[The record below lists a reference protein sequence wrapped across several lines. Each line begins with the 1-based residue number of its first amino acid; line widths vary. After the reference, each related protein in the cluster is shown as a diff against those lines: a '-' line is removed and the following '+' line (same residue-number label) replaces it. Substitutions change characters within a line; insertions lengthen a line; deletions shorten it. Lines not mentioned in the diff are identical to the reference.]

1 MAGISLPATAPAET
15 ACMNAPY
22 AAASSD
28 ELLHALARLD
38 TAMVLV
44 VRRAGQGCGPEC
56 ERRLES
62 SSRNLR
68 ALLGPEAA
76 QVVNDVLDAARRV
89 MNSAD
94 PAAPLLMLTM
104 ARQTLAALVHRH
116 AARATRR
123 VA

>member
-1 MAGISLPATAPAET
+1 
-15 ACMNAPY
+15 MNAPF
-22 AAASSD
+22 APASSD

-38 TAMVLV
+38 AAMVLV
-44 VRRAGQGCGPEC
+44 VRHAGQGCGPEC
-56 ERRLES
+56 ERHLDS
-62 SSRNLR
+62 SSRALR
-68 ALLGPEAA
+68 GLLGADA
-76 QVVNDVLDAARRV
+76 GQVVNDVLDAARRV
-89 MNSAD
+89 LTAAD

>member
-1 MAGISLPATAPAET
+1 
-15 ACMNAPY
+15 MNAPF
-22 AAASSD
+22 APASSD

-38 TAMVLV
+38 AAMVLV
-44 VRRAGQGCGPEC
+44 VRHAGQGCGPEC
-56 ERRLES
+56 ERRLDS
-62 SSRNLR
+62 SSRALR
-68 ALLGPEAA
+68 GLLGTDAA

-89 MNSAD
+89 LTAAD

>member
-1 MAGISLPATAPAET
+1 
-15 ACMNAPY
+15 MNAQY
-22 AAASSD
+22 APPSSD

-38 TAMVLV
+38 AAMAIV
-44 VRRAGQGCGPEC
+44 VRRAGEGCGPEC
-56 ERRLES
+56 ERRLDS

-68 ALLGPEAA
+68 ALLGPDSA
-76 QVVNDVLDAARRV
+76 QVVIDVLDAARRV
-89 MNSAD
+89 LTSAD
-94 PAAPLLMLTM
+94 PSAPLLMLTM

>member
-1 MAGISLPATAPAET
+1 
-15 ACMNAPY
+15 MNAPY
-22 AAASSD
+22 APASSD